1 MACKNLNDVVRILT
15 QNGYD
20 FLREFTHP
28 LTKKRFL
35 LFQALNNEDYD
46 IAKVNNLINSKCQF
60 YKINKRMNCREF
72 VVTRKVLL

>member
-1 MACKNLNDVVRILT
+1 MNCKNLNDVVRILT

-28 LTKKRFL
+28 LSKKRFL

-46 IAKVNNLINSKCQF
+46 MAKINNLINSKFEF
-60 YKINKRMNCREF
+60 YKIDKRINYREF
-72 VVTRKVLL
+72 VVTRRV